1 MLYIYYISYDLS
13 LVNVM
18 GYFLFDRKF
27 QLNLKKNQIN
37 LVRLKFGIFQ
47 ILENKCSFHQNC
59 NKVISHTDVLRF
71 YLSKFF
77 NLIYTRVSIPVFI
90 IESLEDSKSVIV
102 RFSFTSSNDHYLFLK
117 NLTLTILNSVSHSI
131 MF

>member
-1 MLYIYYISYDLS
+1 
-13 LVNVM
+13 M

-77 NLIYTRVSIPVFI
+77 NLFYTRVSIPVFI